1 VNGHELISEKC
12 GNAAKSCDGTS
23 THLIVSA
30 VVVDGVVVTR
40 RRRVRRRGDAVRRR
54 RDSVRRRGEVVE
66 REVDVL
72 SVVVRADQRTA
83 ERVVVGRVESR
94 RTEDE

>member
-1 VNGHELISEKC
+1 
-12 GNAAKSCDGTS
+12 
-23 THLIVSA
+23 
-30 VVVDGVVVTR
+30 
-40 RRRVRRRGDAVRRR
+40 
-54 RDSVRRRGEVVE
+54 VRRRGEVVE

-72 SVVVRADQRTA
+72 SVVGAHDQRTA